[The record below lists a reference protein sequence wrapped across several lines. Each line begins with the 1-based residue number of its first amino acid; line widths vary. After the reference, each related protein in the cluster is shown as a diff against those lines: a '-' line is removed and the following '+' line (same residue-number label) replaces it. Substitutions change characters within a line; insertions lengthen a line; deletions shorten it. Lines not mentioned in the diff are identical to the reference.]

1 MSGAENIPPSSPEP
15 RPAKQSGCLGLLM
28 IVVGAHLLLPGL
40 CTLFFFGG
48 QLSDR
53 SVVPIAEIT
62 FLIGLVGVVFIVV
75 GILRR

>member
-1 MSGAENIPPSSPEP
+1 MSGVDNAPPSSPER

-48 QLSDR
+48 QLSDP
-53 SVVPIAEIT
+53 SVAPIAEIT
-62 FLIGLVGVVFIVV
+62 FLLGLVGVVSIVV